1 MPKQYFKNGYVI
13 ILTLA
18 CFFFFSAPAHA
29 GNASIFFKPVTQTI
43 GVGDE
48 FSVPLLLNT
57 DGTMVNTIAGDLTFT
72 DPTLSLTRVLTA
84 NSIVTSWIEAPT
96 ISGNGVTFSGI
107 MPGGYDSVINPVG
120 NTRNPGL
127 ILTLVFTAKSAGS
140 ATLAFSESHLYLNDG
155 LGTETPAITLPYT
168 LTIEK
173 VGSGQKEEYNDIL
186 PPESFTPI
194 VSSSP
199 DLFEGAYALFFST
212 TDKGSGIDHYEVSE
226 GKKEWVRTES
236 PYELT
241 DQTLRSRI
249 RVKAVDLAGN
259 YHIEQIG
266 GALTFSYELLFIP
279 LGILIIL
286 LIALH
291 IFYKRRMKKL
301 EERHSNE

>member
-1 MPKQYFKNGYVI
+1 MQFIQRKLFFIFIV
-13 ILTLA
+13 A
-18 CFFFFSAPAHA
+18 FFFVAVPFAYA

-57 DGTMVNTIAGDLTFT
+57 DGMMVNTIAGDLTFS

-120 NTRNPGL
+120 NTRNPGH

-173 VGSGQKEEYNDIL
+173 VGSGQKEEYNDTF
-186 PPESFTPI
+186 PPEPFTPI

-199 DLFEGAYALFFST
+199 DLFDGAYALFFST

-236 PYELT
+236 PYELI

-286 LIALH
+286 LIVLH

-301 EERHSNE
+301 EAQHLNE